1 MESKPENSM
10 ISPTENSV
18 SPPSGKRQ
26 KTLSDKDGDQCDDA
40 SQQVVIYKNDKSDRG
55 RDEQSASH
63 LSIVP
68 AKPSEKRK
76 RALGKQIG
84 AFAAQCAKCQK
95 WRLIST
101 KEKYEEIREQA
112 LEDPFVCE
120 KAREWKP
127 DVTCDDP
134 SDVSQDSGKLWAID
148 KPNIPRA
155 PQGWERLIKIRGE
168 GSTKFAD
175 VYYWSP
181 TGTQLRSSKEVEKYL
196 KEHPECAAQGVK
208 LSHFSFQ
215 SPAPLQKD
223 YVRKRS
229 QTSQSGVTPTGS
241 TKLLLPE
248 EVQPISWALPL
259 ADDNLENNMQLVLYS
274 GDQTQVVQSSSEP
287 PEPESPPPA
296 PAA

>member
-10 ISPTENSV
+10 TSPTENSV
-18 SPPSGKRQ
+18 SMKRQ
-26 KTLSDKDGDQCDDA
+26 KTLSDKEDDQCDDA

-55 RDEQSASH
+55 QDEQSASH
-63 LSIVP
+63 LPIVP
-68 AKPSEKRK
+68 AKPSKPQK

-101 KEKYEEIREQA
+101 KEKYGEIREQA

-175 VYYWSP
+175 V
-181 TGTQLRSSKEVEKYL
+181 
-196 KEHPECAAQGVK
+196 
-208 LSHFSFQ
+208 
-215 SPAPLQKD
+215 
-223 YVRKRS
+223 
-229 QTSQSGVTPTGS
+229 
-241 TKLLLPE
+241 
-248 EVQPISWALPL
+248 
-259 ADDNLENNMQLVLYS
+259 
-274 GDQTQVVQSSSEP
+274 
-287 PEPESPPPA
+287 
-296 PAA
+296 